1 MYKEVI
7 CTQVSRQASQ
17 GLPLP
22 PGTSAHESQF
32 LMQLSHGYLEDLWP
46 RAEQKETQSPS
57 AYGRVAASRL
67 MTQVSALT
75 RPASCLHREA
85 ECRDTAGPALGAN
98 TGARGDAAAMPVAV
112 GGPQAWQGVQLWQ
125 EVWVS
130 ALPLLAQVPG
140 LWPGLAPH

>member
-7 CTQVSRQASQ
+7 CTQVSRQAGQ
-17 GLPLP
+17 ELPLP

-32 LMQLSHGYLEDLWP
+32 LMQLSHGFLEDLRP
-46 RAEQKETQSPS
+46 KAEQKKTQSLS
-57 AYGRVAASRL
+57 AYGRVAAWRL
-67 MTQVSALT
+67 MTRVSAST
-75 RPASCLHREA
+75 RPASCLQREA

-98 TGARGDAAAMPVAV
+98 AGARGDAAAMPVAV

-125 EVWVS
+125 EVWVC

-140 LWPGLAPH
+140 PWPGLAPH